1 MKTTALLFA
10 IALLPALAA
19 AQSTPPGHPKTDGT
33 PAVKMPAG
41 HPPMESMKKN
51 PVPSAAQLTHKGK
64 VLSFTDVPQ
73 YTYLE
78 VSENNRTT
86 WVAAQTVAVKKG
98 DLVRFDDGMTMTN
111 FHSKSLNRTFP
122 SILFVNTLVVT
133 KEKP

>member
-1 MKTTALLFA
+1 MKITALLFV
-10 IALLPALAA
+10 IVLLPAFAI

-33 PAVKMPAG
+33 SAKMPAG
-41 HPPMESMKKN
+41 HPPMEGMKKD

-78 VSENNRTT
+78 VSENNKTV
-86 WVAAQTVAVKKG
+86 WIAASTVAVKKG
-98 DLVRFDDGMTMTN
+98 DVVRFDDGMTMTN

-122 SILFVNTLVVT
+122 SILFVNTVAVT
-133 KEKP
+133 KEK